1 MTRHAILL
9 VLLALTAAGCAGA
22 RVRGA
27 GTDTPSASVAPS
39 TVAGHWQG
47 DLYETGGSLVTGTLP
62 LDLTIAE
69 DGSWR
74 GTIGKAKASGT
85 TRMRGDR
92 IVLEGAAVAPDGTPQ
107 PVYFDLKGNDRR
119 RWGQTLTTFGG
130 RSGRASVGLN
140 RTT

>member
-1 MTRHAILL
+1 MARHAILL
-9 VLLALTAAGCAGA
+9 VLLALTAAGCASARA
-22 RVRGA
+22 RVA

-69 DGSWR
+69 DGTWR

-85 TRMRGDR
+85 TRMRGER
-92 IVLEGAAVAPDGTPQ
+92 IVLEGVAVAPDGTQQ
-107 PVYFDLKGNDRR
+107 PVYFDLKGDDRR
-119 RWGQTLTTFGG
+119 RWGETVTTFGG
-130 RSGRASVGLN
+130 RDGRASISLSRGA
-140 RTT
+140 